1 MRYHYYP
8 PEERKRRVFI
18 AILIVALIV
27 LGIILINKCSRT
39 NPVLLEN
46 PVEIEDPNSIPSD
59 PQCRA
64 DRDTLFDF
72 ADIPEEE
79 PKQSRQFNTS
89 GDWSIPEGENIVG
102 VEGGNEY
109 DDWDF
114 HDNQEDEDPEIY
126 EDPGDPT
133 IDDTPNDPSG
143 SGNRQS
149 HIVRKR
155 DNPGNNGPGSQYR
168 SEDYEPRN
176 VVPRLHNDFDT
187 DGPHSHIDRDSP
199 VGIVILVV
207 LLIFFIIAKVIS
219 RGGILIIWATA
230 FDKVLVIGAGIL
242 CFIAMFIQ
250 DAGGDQQMVITLYT
264 IAGLMMLASIIL
276 SIIYNIGSLWNI
288 FLSILAKAFV
298 FILTLYACLAVI
310 VILLIYFMVSAAR
323 RSRG

>member
-1 MRYHYYP
+1 MSFSFDSP
-8 PEERKRRVFI
+8 KERRQKRVVII
-18 AILIVALIV
+18 AIIVCIV
-27 LGIILINKCSRT
+27 ILGIIIVANKCSRT
-39 NPVLLEN
+39 DSEPLG
-46 PVEIEDPNSIPSD
+46 
-59 PQCRA
+59 
-64 DRDTLFDF
+64 
-72 ADIPEEE
+72 IPEDKCDTVFSPPNPWIGDTSSKVG
-79 PKQSRQFNTS
+79 PKQPTLKNGGYDTS

-102 VEGGNEY
+102 VEGGYDY

-143 SGNRQS
+143 SGNSQS
-149 HIVRKR
+149 PIVRKR

-168 SEDYEPRN
+168 GEDYEPRN

-242 CFIAMFIQ
+242 CFIAMFVQ